1 MTPEGWEPGR
11 ILTLRGMDNLV
22 KEEAKSKRESLSA
35 RPRSPRPDSRKP
47 ALSEAEG
54 RLSLCDHCLSH
65 DLGELPDIFFRCVE
79 RAHPADDGFLFDPHV
94 EKVAL
99 LNLGDGMGRDFR
111 EDPVGFHLPD
121 NLYSWDPADF
131 FFEQPRHAICV
142 LSTAMPEIVGQQR
155 LELCGDETHL

>member
-35 RPRSPRPDSRKP
+35 KPRSARPDSREP

-54 RLSLCDHCLSH
+54 RLSLRDHCFSH
-65 DLGELPDIFFRCVE
+65 HLGELPDIFFRCVE

-94 EKVAL
+94 EEVTL
-99 LNLGDGMGRDFR
+99 FDPGNGMSGDLREDTVGLNL
-111 EDPVGFHLPD
+111 PD
-121 NLYSWDPADF
+121 DLYAWDPADF
-131 FFEQPRHAICV
+131 FFQQPRHAICV
-142 LSTAMPEIVGQQR
+142 LSTAMPEI
-155 LELCGDETHL
+155 

>member
-35 RPRSPRPDSRKP
+35 RPRSARPDSREP

-54 RLSLCDHCLSH
+54 RLSLRDHCLSH

-94 EKVAL
+94 EEVTLFDL
-99 LNLGDGMGRDFR
+99 LDGVSRDLR
-111 EDPVGFHLPD
+111 EDAVGFNLPH
-121 NLYSWDPADF
+121 NLYSWNAADF
-131 FFEQPRHAICV
+131 FFQQASHAIGV
-142 LSTAMPEIVGQQR
+142 LRAAMPEIIGQQS
-155 LELCGDETHL
+155 LELRGDETHF